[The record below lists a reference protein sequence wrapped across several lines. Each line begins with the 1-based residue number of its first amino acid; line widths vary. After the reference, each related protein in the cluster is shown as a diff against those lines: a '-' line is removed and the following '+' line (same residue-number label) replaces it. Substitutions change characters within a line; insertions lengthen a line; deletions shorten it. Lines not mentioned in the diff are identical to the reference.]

1 MSRLK
6 IFAIVLLC
14 IPVVALVAFTE
25 FYLPSTAL
33 VRITGIDV
41 KRLDTGKETPS
52 GQAVTRDVR
61 FIYARDIHS
70 GKDYAFRNEDTGWGW
85 PIYFKFNSGTLAARA
100 SNIKETEGESA
111 VLMRYYGWRLPLF
124 DMYPNVVNLKVVP
137 SNYTHVPIFNIVFI
151 IVVLALIGYLTY
163 RIRRFRLRSSGDD

>member
-70 GKDYAFRNEDTGWGW
+70 EKIMRLEMKTRDGGGQF
-85 PIYFKFNSGTLAARA
+85 ISNSIL
-100 SNIKETEGESA
+100 
-111 VLMRYYGWRLPLF
+111 VL
-124 DMYPNVVNLKVVP
+124 
-137 SNYTHVPIFNIVFI
+137 
-151 IVVLALIGYLTY
+151 
-163 RIRRFRLRSSGDD
+163 

>member
-6 IFAIVLLC
+6 IIAIVLLAV
-14 IPVVALVAFTE
+14 PVVAVVSFTE
-25 FYLPSTAL
+25 FYLPSTVL

-41 KRLDTGKETPS
+41 KRLDTGKETQS
-52 GQAVTRDVR
+52 GQALTRDVR

-85 PIYFKFNSGTLAARA
+85 PPYFKFNSGTLAARA
-100 SNIKETEGESA
+100 SNIKETEGDS
-111 VLMRYYGWRLPLF
+111 VILIRYYGWRIPIF
-124 DMYPNVVNLKVVP
+124 DMYPNAVSVRVV
-137 SNYTHVPIFNIVFI
+137 SSDYSHVPVFNIIFI

-163 RIRRFRLRSSGDD
+163 RIRRFRHRSSGDG